1 MGRKRIGS
9 IRYRGPNQYRAG
21 IPDDTGKEISHT
33 FDTEEEAKAWLSQVR
48 AQMSAGTVRDWLSE
62 RECTLEQ
69 ALRRYLKDITPQKK
83 SSQTERNRIE
93 AFIDREGELCK
104 QRFHEVKTAH
114 LKKLIERR
122 MNPVETDVKPIS
134 GSTMNRELAFL
145 SHLFTVAQAE
155 WGWGMKELSNPVI
168 NGLRRPENPS
178 RKRRLKAGEEEAIL
192 AAARAYER
200 DCAPEIPIAAIIQFA
215 LATGMRLSE
224 IGRSTWAN
232 VNLENRTVLLQD
244 TKNGEDR
251 TVPLYPSIVRLLSS
265 LERREDGLVF
275 GPPEAIRLMWT
286 RVIARTAIE
295 GLRFHDLRHEAIS
308 RLFERTELNDMEIAK
323 ISGHKTLSMLQRYA
337 HLRANKLAKKL
348 AAAEGET
355 PVHLVRSRS
364 EVDVDQ
370 DTDESIGRREW
381 KAISSSRTLL
391 EALVE
396 SRPVSH
402 LAEQFGVSD
411 GAIHKACSR
420 LGVEKR
426 PPGYWL
432 KRRAA

>member
-1 MGRKRIGS
+1 MGRKRTGS

-33 FDTEEEAKAWLSQVR
+33 FDTEEEAKAWLQQIR
-48 AQMSAGTVRDWLSE
+48 TQISAGTVNDWIAE
-62 RECTLEQ
+62 RENTLEQ
-69 ALRRYLKDITPQKK
+69 ALRRYLKEVTPQKK
-83 SSQTERNRIE
+83 SNQTERNRIV
-93 AFIDREGELCK
+93 AFIDREDELCK
-104 QRFHEVKTAH
+104 QRLHEVKTAH
-114 LKKLIERR
+114 LNKLIERR
-122 MNPVETDVKPIS
+122 MNPVEADVKPIS

-168 NGLRRPENPS
+168 KGLRRPENPG

-200 DCAPEIPIAAIIQFA
+200 DCAPQIAITAVVQFA
-215 LATGMRLSE
+215 VATAMRLSE
-224 IGRSTWAN
+224 IGRCTWDN
-232 VNLENRTVLLQD
+232 VNLEDATVLLQD

-251 TVPLYPSIVRLLSS
+251 TVPLYPRIVRLLSS

-275 GPPEAIRLMWT
+275 GPTESIRLMWT

-308 RLFERTELNDMEIAK
+308 RLFERTDLNDMEIAK

-348 AAAEGET
+348 ALAEGET
-355 PVHLVRSRS
+355 PLHLVRSRS
-364 EVDVDQ
+364 EKEIEN
-370 DTDESIGRREW
+370 TADESVGRREW
-381 KAISSSRTLL
+381 KAISRSRTLL

-426 PPGYWL
+426 PPGYWR
-432 KRRAA
+432 KRRVA